1 MNPYPSHSRGRRLAS
16 ALAAVLAFLAAGPGQ
31 AAEMLRIGGTGNAL
45 GAMQRVGEAFAK
57 RNPGVT
63 VKVLPSLGT
72 SGAVKA
78 VPQGAIEVG
87 LSSRALRDEESRLGV
102 TQFEYARTPFVI
114 AVPRKSPAT
123 AITRDDLA
131 DFFAGRKPAWPDG
144 TPVRPILRQPG
155 DDNTRQLRQMSP
167 AIDAALTLAE
177 KRPGLPFATTDQ
189 EAADKGESVPGA
201 LVLTT
206 LGLILSEGRALKPLV
221 LDGVEPTVANAA
233 SGRYPH
239 VKRFFLVTRATP
251 SEVTKRFVDF
261 VRSPEG
267 REILAGSGH
276 WVP

>member
-1 MNPYPSHSRGRRLAS
+1 MKPVTWLSVGRRHAVAVASCLAI
-16 ALAAVLAFLAAGPGQ
+16 LVAGPVA
-31 AAEMLRIGGTGNAL
+31 AAEVLRIGGTGNAL
-45 GAMQRVGEAFAK
+45 GGMRLVAEAFA
-57 RNPGVT
+57 RGNPGVK
-63 VKVLPSLGT
+63 VQVLPSLGT
-72 SGAVKA
+72 SGAVRA
-78 VPQGAIEVG
+78 VPRGAIEIG
-87 LSSRALRDEESRLGV
+87 LASRPLHDDEARQGA
-102 TQFEYARTPFVI
+102 TAFEYARTPFVF
-114 AVPRKSPAT
+114 AVSKRSRVA
-123 AITRDDLA
+123 AITRDEAA
-131 DFFAGRKPAWPDG
+131 DIFAGRKAAWPDG
-144 TPVRPILRQPG
+144 TPIRPILRQPG